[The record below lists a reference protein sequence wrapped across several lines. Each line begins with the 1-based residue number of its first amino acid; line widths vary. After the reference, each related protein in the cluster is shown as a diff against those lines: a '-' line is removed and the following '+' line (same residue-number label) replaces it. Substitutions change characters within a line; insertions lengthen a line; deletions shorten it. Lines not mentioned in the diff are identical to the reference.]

1 MGIIPN
7 SANELESKLGLLLI
21 FKITTPPNSLTC
33 VFGTPCI
40 FFGKKERILLF
51 EPFNNTETPLK
62 KKNSQNLQLSDVTSA
77 DVLQI
82 TNKFL
87 QDQLY
92 FTKVASDLKY

>member
-1 MGIIPN
+1 METIPN
-7 SANELESKLGLLLI
+7 SGNELDSKSGLLLI

-51 EPFNNTETPLK
+51 EPFNNTKTPLK
-62 KKNSQNLQLSDVTSA
+62 KKSQNLQLFDVTSA